1 MRAAGV
7 GVLLSS
13 FQLDQTNEKERK
25 ETRMDKKKRLNEKET
40 RMDKKKKE
48 NSSE

>member
-1 MRAAGV
+1 VRAAGV

-25 ETRMDKKKRLNEKET
+25 ETRMDKKERLNK
-40 RMDKKKKE
+40 RKRKKR
-48 NSSE
+48 N